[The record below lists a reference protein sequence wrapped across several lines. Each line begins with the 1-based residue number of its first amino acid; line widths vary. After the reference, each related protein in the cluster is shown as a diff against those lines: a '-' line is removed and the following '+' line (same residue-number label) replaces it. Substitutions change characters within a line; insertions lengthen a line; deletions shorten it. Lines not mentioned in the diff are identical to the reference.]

1 MANNNPFQSGVDKK
15 KKSDTTIN
23 KNKQKSKS
31 ETAKANSQRTIQ
43 VLKTPQPPTKKIS
56 IVLSSLLT
64 TAILKVLAE
73 QKGRLQDLV
82 IKTNNV
88 IDNATTKDQ
97 IQQAIILKNSALNI
111 ITNQEQKLQS
121 ISTQLQTIS
130 SIIQLLTLIIQ
141 ILTPYIALNPA
152 VKIIID
158 KAKAIIE
165 SLNTILAIII
175 PSFQQTVNSLTDLK
189 SQLRDVTSK
198 VDQAASTN
206 IPNLNSITGI
216 TNFGTTNLNSIA
228 TGTNTSG
235 TNFEPYKGF
244 TFALKEEN
252 NPKFNIR
259 GNKRHY
265 AVAIN
270 RNNVEVVKSDFS
282 FTQDPNDLIEQLK
295 LIIDQQ
301 NLQS

>member
-1 MANNNPFQSGVDKK
+1 MANNNPFQSSVDKK
-15 KKSDTTIN
+15 KKSDATIN

-31 ETAKANSQRTIQ
+31 ETTKANSQRIIQ

-73 QKGRLQDLV
+73 QKGKLQDLV

-97 IQQAIILKNSALNI
+97 IQQAITLKNSALNI

-130 SIIQLLTLIIQ
+130 SIIQLLNLIIQ
-141 ILTPYIALNPA
+141 ILTPYIAINPG

-158 KAKAIIE
+158 RAKDIIE

-189 SQLRDVTSK
+189 SQLRDITSK
-198 VDQAASTN
+198 VDQTASTN
-206 IPNLNSITGI
+206 VSNLNSIVGVN
-216 TNFGTTNLNSIA
+216 NF
-228 TGTNTSG
+228 G
-235 TNFEPYKGF
+235 TNFESYKGF

-265 AVAIN
+265 ATASD
-270 RNNVEVVKSDFS
+270 RNNVEVLKSEPS